1 MRAPAGTRRVEWRGG
16 RGRADAQGAAVFVFG
31 NLIGAIATIVDIAL
45 LLYMIAL
52 FAVVVVS
59 WFAPRSAHP
68 AVMFLRQ
75 ITNPLLAFL
84 RRKMPFLIQGGFDLS
99 PMLAFFLIY
108 FIQKFLISTLYQI
121 AARMQ

>member
-1 MRAPAGTRRVEWRGG
+1 M
-16 RGRADAQGAAVFVFG
+16 FVFG
-31 NLIGAIATIVDIAL
+31 NLIGAIATIIDIAL

-59 WFAPRSAHP
+59 WFAPRSTHP

-75 ITNPLLAFL
+75 ITHPLLAFM

-99 PMLAFFLIY
+99 PMVAFFLIY
-108 FIQKFLISTLYQI
+108 FIQKFLVSTLYQI